1 MYCRIVHY
9 KNQVREWPRLHM
21 FKQPLNKNKEVSSRN
36 RMVKD
41 FSMQDAIE
49 GECSDAPRT
58 VLAV

>member
-1 MYCRIVHY
+1 
-9 KNQVREWPRLHM
+9 M

-36 RMVKD
+36 CMVKD

-49 GECSDAPRT
+49 GERSDAPRT